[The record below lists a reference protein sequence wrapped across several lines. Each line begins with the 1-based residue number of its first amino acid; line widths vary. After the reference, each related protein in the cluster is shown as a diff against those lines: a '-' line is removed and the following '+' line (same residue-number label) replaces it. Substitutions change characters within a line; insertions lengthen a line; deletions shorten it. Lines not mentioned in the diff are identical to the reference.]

1 VNKRRFFLGIISSF
15 VLFLGMGAQELT
27 AREPAKPEFKLK
39 LMGVNRTLDPWK
51 LYEEWAH
58 TVEQRSD
65 GRVKFDFTSLPELGL
80 GGAEQIRVLKTG
92 TVDIVETYAGFV
104 AGELPL
110 LEILELPGMYPNA
123 DTAKEAIRAWKPAE
137 AKIFAERANAVVLAV
152 AVYPDQVFFS
162 KKPIR
167 KMADF
172 KGLKVRVH
180 SVALASMVAGLGGD
194 PLNLPFAEVYTA
206 LERGTVDAAISGTK
220 PGVGLRLY
228 EVSKYL
234 VGPIFLRPHIAFAI
248 NRNIWNKLPQDIQ
261 SMMKEE
267 AERIIEGK
275 TFEMIE
281 VWNKEGYDICLAKGM
296 EHIPFSPEIQT
307 ALQEVL
313 RSRVAPDWVR
323 RAGGKEAAQHFN
335 QIIAPLVGFTLAP

>member
-1 VNKRRFFLGIISSF
+1 VKKKRFLPSLIWSL
-15 VLFLGMGAQELT
+15 VLFLGVGVQELT

-65 GRVKFDFTSLPELGL
+65 GRLKFDFTSLPELGL

-110 LEILELPGMYPNA
+110 LEILELPGMYPDP
-123 DTAKEAIRAWKPAE
+123 DTAKEAIKAWKPAE

-167 KMADF
+167 KMTDF
-172 KGLKVRVH
+172 KGMKIRVH

-194 PLNLPFAEVYTA
+194 PLNLPFAETYTA

-220 PGVGLRLY
+220 PGVGLRFY

-248 NRNIWNKLPQDIQ
+248 NRNTWNKLPQDIQ
-261 SMMKEE
+261 SIMKEE
-267 AERIIEGK
+267 AERIIEGR

-281 VWNKEGYDICLAKGM
+281 VWNKEGYEICLAKGM

-323 RAGGKEAAQHFN
+323 RAGGRDAAQLFN
-335 QIIAPLVGFTLAP
+335 QFIAPVVGFTVAP

>member
-1 VNKRRFFLGIISSF
+1 VNKRRFLLGIIWSF
-15 VLFLGMGAQELT
+15 VLFLGVDAPEL
-27 AREPAKPEFKLK
+27 AVCEPAKPEFTLK
-39 LMGVNRTLDPWK
+39 LMGVNRTLDPCK

-110 LEILELPGMYPNA
+110 LEILELPGMYPNV

-162 KKPIR
+162 RKPIR
-167 KMADF
+167 KMTDF

-194 PLNLPFAEVYTA
+194 PLNLPFAETYKA

-220 PGVGLRLY
+220 PGAGLQFY

-234 VGPIFLRPHIAFAI
+234 VGPIFLRPHIAFAV
-248 NRNIWNKLPQDIQ
+248 NRNTWNKLPQDIQ
-261 SMMKEE
+261 NIMKEE
-267 AERIIEGK
+267 AESIIEGR
-275 TFEMIE
+275 TFEMIK
-281 VWNKEGYDICLAKGM
+281 VWNKEGYEICLAKGM
-296 EHIPFSPEIQT
+296 EHSPFSPEIQT

-323 RAGGKEAAQHFN
+323 RAGGQEAAQFLTKSS
-335 QIIAPLVGFTLAP
+335 PL

>member
-1 VNKRRFFLGIISSF
+1 MKKKRFLPSLIWSL
-15 VLFLGMGAQELT
+15 VLFLGVGVQELT

-58 TVEQRSD
+58 SVEQRSD
-65 GRVKFDFTSLPELGL
+65 GRLKFDFTSLPELGL

-110 LEILELPGMYPNA
+110 LEILELPGMYPDP
-123 DTAKEAIRAWKPAE
+123 DTAKEAIKAWKPAE

-162 KKPIR
+162 RKPIR
-167 KMADF
+167 KMTDF
-172 KGLKVRVH
+172 KGMKIRVH

-194 PLNLPFAEVYTA
+194 PLNLPFAETYTA

-220 PGVGLRLY
+220 PGVGLRFY

-248 NRNIWNKLPQDIQ
+248 NRNTWNKLPQDIQ
-261 SMMKEE
+261 SIMKEE
-267 AERIIEGK
+267 AERIIEGR

-281 VWNKEGYDICLAKGM
+281 VWNKEGYEICLAKGM

-323 RAGGKEAAQHFN
+323 RAGGRDAAQLFN
-335 QIIAPLVGFTLAP
+335 QIIAPVVGFTVAP

>member
-1 VNKRRFFLGIISSF
+1 MKKKRFVPSLIWSL
-15 VLFLGMGAQELT
+15 VLFLGVGVQELT

-58 TVEQRSD
+58 SVEQRSD
-65 GRVKFDFTSLPELGL
+65 GRLKFDFTSLPELGL

-110 LEILELPGMYPNA
+110 LEILELPGMYPDP
-123 DTAKEAIRAWKPAE
+123 DTAKEAIKAWKPAE

-162 KKPIR
+162 RKPIR
-167 KMADF
+167 KMTDF
-172 KGLKVRVH
+172 KGMKIRVH

-194 PLNLPFAEVYTA
+194 PLNLPFAETYTA

-220 PGVGLRLY
+220 PGVGLRFY

-248 NRNIWNKLPQDIQ
+248 NRNTWNKLPQDIQ
-261 SMMKEE
+261 SIMKEE
-267 AERIIEGK
+267 AERIIEGR

-281 VWNKEGYDICLAKGM
+281 VWNKEGYEICLAKGM

-323 RAGGKEAAQHFN
+323 RAGGRDAAQLFN
-335 QIIAPLVGFTLAP
+335 QIIAPVVGFTVAP

>member
-1 VNKRRFFLGIISSF
+1 MRVLLGIIGS
-15 VLFLGMGAQELT
+15 LLWLLGGGVQGVIAGA
-27 AREPAKPEFKLK
+27 PGKPPFQLK
-39 LMGVNRTLDPWK
+39 LLGVNRTLDPWK

-58 TVEQRSD
+58 TVERRSE

-80 GGAEQIRVLKTG
+80 GGAEQIRVLKTA

-110 LEILELPGMYPNA
+110 LEILELPGMYPDV
-123 DTAKEAIRAWKPAE
+123 DTAKRAIKAWKPTE
-137 AKIFAERANAVVLAV
+137 AKIFAEKANAVVLAV

-167 KMADF
+167 TLADF
-172 KGLKVRVH
+172 KGLKIRVH
-180 SVALASMVAGLGGD
+180 SVALASMVAGLGGV

-220 PGVGLRLY
+220 PGAGLRFY
-228 EVSKYL
+228 EVAKYL

-248 NRNIWNKLPQDIQ
+248 NATTWKRLPPDLQTI
-261 SMMKEE
+261 MKEE

-275 TFEMIE
+275 TFEAIE
-281 VWNKEGYDICLAKGM
+281 VWNQEGYAINVAKGM
-296 EHIPFSPEIQT
+296 EYLPFSPELQA
-307 ALQEVL
+307 ALKEVL
-313 RSRVAPDWVR
+313 QTRVAPDWVR
-323 RAGGKEAAQHFN
+323 RAGGKEAAQLFN
-335 QIIAPLVGFTLAP
+335 HIIAPIVGFTVTP

>member
-1 VNKRRFFLGIISSF
+1 VKKKRFLPSLIWSL
-15 VLFLGMGAQELT
+15 VLFLGVGVQELT

-65 GRVKFDFTSLPELGL
+65 GRLKFDFTSLPELGL

-110 LEILELPGMYPNA
+110 LEILELPGMYPDP
-123 DTAKEAIRAWKPAE
+123 DTAKEAIKAWKPAE

-167 KMADF
+167 KMTDF
-172 KGLKVRVH
+172 KGMKIRVH

-194 PLNLPFAEVYTA
+194 PLNLPFAETYTA

-220 PGVGLRLY
+220 PGVGLRFY

-248 NRNIWNKLPQDIQ
+248 NRNTWDKLPQDIQ
-261 SMMKEE
+261 SIIKEE
-267 AERIIEGK
+267 AERIIEGR

-281 VWNKEGYDICLAKGM
+281 VWNKEGYEICLAKGM

-323 RAGGKEAAQHFN
+323 RAGGRDAAQLFN
-335 QIIAPLVGFTLAP
+335 QIIAPVVGFTVAP

>member
-1 VNKRRFFLGIISSF
+1 VKKKRFLPSLIWSL
-15 VLFLGMGAQELT
+15 VLFLGVGVQELT

-58 TVEQRSD
+58 SVEQRSD
-65 GRVKFDFTSLPELGL
+65 GRLKFDFTSLPELGL

-110 LEILELPGMYPNA
+110 LEILELPGMYPDP
-123 DTAKEAIRAWKPAE
+123 DTAKEAIKAWKPAE

-167 KMADF
+167 KMTDF
-172 KGLKVRVH
+172 KGMKIRVH

-194 PLNLPFAEVYTA
+194 PLNLPFAETYTA

-220 PGVGLRLY
+220 PGVGLRFY

-248 NRNIWNKLPQDIQ
+248 NRNTWNKLPQDIQ
-261 SMMKEE
+261 SIMKEE
-267 AERIIEGK
+267 AERIIEGR

-281 VWNKEGYDICLAKGM
+281 VWNKEGYEICLAKGM

-323 RAGGKEAAQHFN
+323 RAGGRDAAQLFN
-335 QIIAPLVGFTLAP
+335 QIIAPVVGFTVAP

>member
-1 VNKRRFFLGIISSF
+1 VKKKRFLPSLIWSL
-15 VLFLGMGAQELT
+15 VLFLGVGVQELT

-58 TVEQRSD
+58 SVEQRSD
-65 GRVKFDFTSLPELGL
+65 GRLKFDFTSLPELGL

-110 LEILELPGMYPNA
+110 LEILELPGMYPNP
-123 DTAKEAIRAWKPAE
+123 DTAKEAIKAWKPAE

-167 KMADF
+167 KMTDF
-172 KGLKVRVH
+172 KGMKIRVH

-194 PLNLPFAEVYTA
+194 PLNLPFAETYTA

-220 PGVGLRLY
+220 PGVGLRFY

-248 NRNIWNKLPQDIQ
+248 NRNTWNKLPQDIQ
-261 SMMKEE
+261 SIMKEE
-267 AERIIEGK
+267 AERIIEGR

-281 VWNKEGYDICLAKGM
+281 VWNKEGYEICLAKGM

-323 RAGGKEAAQHFN
+323 RAGGRDAAQLFN
-335 QIIAPLVGFTLAP
+335 QIIAPVVGFTVAP